1 MIKNPIVVS
10 LGDPSGIGPEVFLK
24 AIFETQLKDYLDL
37 INIVSSKKV
46 IEKISRELQYNEIDS
61 LNIINIDLGSD
72 FILGKPN
79 KKNASYVIECL
90 NKAAEFAYKEK
101 ISLVTGPINKK
112 IVSSQIA
119 NFSGHTEF
127 LREKFGSEDVLMLL
141 ANNSLKIGVATTHV
155 ALKEVPQMITKELII
170 RKCRLLNQGLKN
182 IYELDSPKIAIL
194 GLNPHAGE
202 EGSYGKE
209 EIESI
214 KPAITD
220 LKSEGLDVIGP
231 ISADT
236 AFINRDF
243 DAYLSMY
250 HDQALPVLK
259 TLDFHH
265 SVNITLGLPFNRVS
279 VDHGTAED
287 IAPKF
292 IADYTSMLEAIK
304 LAGNGNIT

>member
-1 MIKNPIVVS
+1 MIKNPLVVT
-10 LGDPSGIGPEVFLK
+10 LGDPSGIGAEVFLK
-24 AIFETQLKDYLDL
+24 AVFESNLRNQLEL
-37 INIVSSKKV
+37 ITVVASKKIIKNV
-46 IEKISRELQYNEIDS
+46 SQILKYSEANS
-61 LNIINIDLGSD
+61 LKVEEVKLDYDYKLGVPNI
-72 FILGKPN
+72 
-79 KKNASYVIECL
+79 KNASYVIECL
-90 NKAAEFAYKEK
+90 NTAANIANKEK
-101 ISLVTGPINKK
+101 ISLVTGPINKRV
-112 IVSSQIA
+112 ISNEISS
-119 NFSGHTEF
+119 FSGHTEYLKENF
-127 LREKFGSEDVLMLL
+127 NCKDVLMLL
-141 ANNSLKIGVATTHV
+141 SNNSLKVGVVTTHV
-155 ALKEVPQMITKELII
+155 ALKNVSKMISKDLII
-170 RKCRLLNQGLKN
+170 KKCRLLDQGLKKLYGIEN
-182 IYELDSPKIAIL
+182 PKIAVL

-202 EGSYGKE
+202 DGSFGSE

-214 KPAITD
+214 KPGVME
-220 LKSEGLDVIGP
+220 LKSEGLNVIGP

-236 AFINRDF
+236 AFIGNNY

-304 LAGNGNIT
+304 LAGNGNIA

>member
-24 AIFETQLKDYLDL
+24 AIFKTELKNCLDL

-46 IEKISRELQYNEIDS
+46 IEKISHELQYNEIDS
-61 LNIINIDLGSD
+61 LNIINIDLDSD
-72 FILGKPN
+72 FILGKPD

-90 NKAAEFAYKEK
+90 NKAADFAYKEK

-119 NFSGHTEF
+119 GFSGHTEF
-127 LREKFGSEDVLMLL
+127 LKEKFDSKDVLMLL

-155 ALKEVPQMITKELII
+155 ALKDVPQMIIKELII
-170 RKCRLLNQGLKN
+170 NKCRLLNQGLKSL
-182 IYELDSPKIAIL
+182 YEIDNPKIAVL

-214 KPAITD
+214 KPAIAD
-220 LKSEGLDVIGP
+220 LQNEGLNIIGP

-236 AFINRDF
+236 AFISRDF

-279 VDHGTAED
+279 VDHGTAQD
-287 IAPKF
+287 IASKF